1 MSDPVGAST
10 SVELIVPSPV
20 SRSPTLK
27 PPKNLS
33 LVLSV
38 CGEALK
44 MYGDQKLSPISIL
57 VVLQHIIIVIEK
69 LVKISGEEKK
79 ELAIESIHWL
89 ISQQKELTDEERTTL
104 DLLAIAV
111 FPQAIDL
118 LAAKLPKSCLDCF
131 SKW

>member
-1 MSDPVGAST
+1 MSDPASAS

-20 SRSPTLK
+20 SRSPTIK

-44 MYGDQKLSPISIL
+44 LFGNQKLSPLTIL
-57 VVLQHIIIVIEK
+57 IVLQHIIIVIEK

-79 ELAIESIHWL
+79 ELAIESIQWL
-89 ISQQKELTDEERTTL
+89 ISQQKELSDEEKTTL
-104 DLLAIAV
+104 DLLAVSV

-131 SKW
+131 GK